1 MCRFIR
7 YIVLY
12 ILVSCLVGWLLCNID
27 PDKTYTWYSGIWHG
41 MFFISNFIRSWF
53 TDALYK
59 AESYT
64 AAYNVFCGSLLAFL
78 YSRFSLATM
87 PEEDDFDVV
96 YGIPSCFTKKCD
108 EWNNN
113 EK

>member
-1 MCRFIR
+1 MWGFIR

-27 PDKTYTWYSGIWHG
+27 PDKTYTWYSGIWHD

-53 TDALYK
+53 TYALYK

-64 AAYNVFCGSLLAFL
+64 AAYNVFWWIFTGLSVFSFFFGDDVRRRSL
-78 YSRFSLATM
+78 
-87 PEEDDFDVV
+87 
-96 YGIPSCFTKKCD
+96 
-108 EWNNN
+108 
-113 EK
+113 

>member
-1 MCRFIR
+1 MWGFIR

-64 AAYNVFCGSLLAFL
+64 AAYNVFWWIFTGLSVFSFFL
-78 YSRFSLATM
+78 WRRCQKKIIMMRFVEFRHASQK
-87 PEEDDFDVV
+87 V
-96 YGIPSCFTKKCD
+96 
-108 EWNNN
+108 
-113 EK
+113 

>member
-7 YIVLY
+7 YIVSY

-41 MFFISNFIRSWF
+41 MFFIPNFIRSWF

-59 AESYT
+59 AESYI
-64 AAYNVFCGSLLAFL
+64 AAYNVFWWIFTGLSV
-78 YSRFSLATM
+78 FSFFFG
-87 PEEDDFDVV
+87 DDVRRR
-96 YGIPSCFTKKCD
+96 
-108 EWNNN
+108 
-113 EK
+113 